1 MLKRVIPFAHQLIQ
15 EVVRPGESVIDATC
29 GNGHDT
35 VMLSKAT
42 GETGKV
48 YAFDVQSKAIE
59 KTKERLAT
67 ASLNNVQLIHDG
79 HENVSNY
86 LQEREQVAGAIFNLG
101 YLPGSDKTVITK
113 PTQTIEAIDQIV
125 ERLKEGGRIVCVVY
139 YGHPGGE
146 EEKDA
151 LFDHFR
157 QFDQKEF
164 DCLQYGFINQENKP
178 PFVLALEK
186 KQTD

>member
-59 KTKERLAT
+59 KTEERLAT

-86 LQEREQVAGAIFNLG
+86 LEEREQLAGAICHVG
-101 YLPGSDKTVITK
+101 YLAGRDKTVLTK
-113 PTQTIEAIDQIV
+113 PTHTIAEIHHIV
-125 ERLKEGGRIVCVVY
+125 DGL
-139 YGHPGGE
+139 
-146 EEKDA
+146 
-151 LFDHFR
+151 
-157 QFDQKEF
+157 
-164 DCLQYGFINQENKP
+164 
-178 PFVLALEK
+178 
-186 KQTD
+186 